1 MEYKK
6 SSIFSD
12 KQKIDNRNLCLYL
25 NFKNEKNENILNLLK
40 LIEKDLIEK
49 FEDDFIFDME
59 FNEEPITNKYLHNKF
74 NNIGDNLN
82 KKINL
87 LYDAILKSESI
98 STKFE
103 YKDLISK
110 RIFMEDWD
118 MSEIEFEFDL
128 NDIDSIKD
136 YIINNMKNTEVD
148 YLSEPTPQDI
158 GLNFNCEYI
167 ERDENTENDDF
178 GFYGSLSFNISGYI
192 LDYDFDYFIDYLK
205 DFVKKCGQI
214 LKSLCANIF
223 ISEKNFKTEY
233 FNLFEME
240 LIENKDIEDK
250 DIYDEYINHHRYG
263 LLCGIEGINYIS
275 KDLFS
280 QIDKDKLKNYPI
292 KVEIHEN
299 GVFVN
304 IDKSLED
311 IDIDDKYEVRE
322 VLDNILIK
330 GYCDHDVIQF
340 MEFLGK
346 VPIYEEEILIVEIL
360 ENETRKDL
368 YNKYF
373 IITKNKEV
381 EYLSLDSDKFKIH
394 KLK

>member
-1 MEYKK
+1 
-6 SSIFSD
+6 
-12 KQKIDNRNLCLYL
+12 
-25 NFKNEKNENILNLLK
+25 
-40 LIEKDLIEK
+40 
-49 FEDDFIFDME
+49 
-59 FNEEPITNKYLHNKF
+59 
-74 NNIGDNLN
+74 
-82 KKINL
+82 
-87 LYDAILKSESI
+87 
-98 STKFE
+98 
-103 YKDLISK
+103 
-110 RIFMEDWD
+110 
-118 MSEIEFEFDL
+118 
-128 NDIDSIKD
+128 
-136 YIINNMKNTEVD
+136 MKNTEVD

-178 GFYGSLSFNISGYI
+178 GFYGFLSFNISGYI

-205 DFVKKCGQI
+205 DFVKRCGQI

-250 DIYDEYINHHRYG
+250 EIYDDYINHHRYG

-340 MEFLGK
+340 MEFLGT

>member
-6 SSIFSD
+6 SSVFSD

-25 NFKNEKNENILNLLK
+25 NFKNEKNEAILNLLK

-59 FNEEPITNKYLHNKF
+59 LNEEPITNKSLHNKF

-87 LYDAILKSESI
+87 LYDAILKCESI
-98 STKFE
+98 STKFD
-103 YKDLISK
+103 YKELIAK
-110 RIFMEDWD
+110 RMFMEDWE
-118 MSEIEFEFDL
+118 MSEPEFEFDL

-136 YIINNMKNTEVD
+136 YIINNMKNTDVN

-167 ERDENTENDDF
+167 KRDENKEDDF
-178 GFYGSLSFNISGYI
+178 GFYGFLSFNISGYI
-192 LDYDFDYFIDYLK
+192 LDYKFDYFIDYLK
-205 DFVKKCGQI
+205 EFVKKCGQT

-240 LIENKDIEDK
+240 LIENKDIEDEE
-250 DIYDEYINHHRYG
+250 IYDDYINHHRYG

-280 QIDKDKLKNYPI
+280 KLDKNKFENESI
-292 KVEIHEN
+292 KVEIQEN
-299 GVFVN
+299 GAFVN
-304 IDKSLED
+304 IDKALED
-311 IDIDDKYEVRE
+311 IDINDKYKIRE

-330 GYCDHDVIQF
+330 GYCDHDLIQF

-346 VPIYEEEILIVEIL
+346 VPIYEDEILLVEAL
-360 ENETRKDL
+360 EDETRKDL
-368 YNKYF
+368 YNRYF

-381 EYLSLDSDKFKIH
+381 EPLNLDSHKFKVH

>member
-6 SSIFSD
+6 SSVFSD

-25 NFKNEKNENILNLLK
+25 NFKNEKNEAILNLLK

-49 FEDDFIFDME
+49 FEDDFVFDME
-59 FNEEPITNKYLHNKF
+59 LNEEPITNKSLHNKF

-87 LYDAILKSESI
+87 LYDAILKCKSI
-98 STKFE
+98 STKFD
-103 YKDLISK
+103 YKELIAK
-110 RIFMEDWD
+110 RMFMEDWD
-118 MSEIEFEFDL
+118 MSEPEFEFDL
-128 NDIDSIKD
+128 NDIDSIKN
-136 YIINNMKNTEVD
+136 YIINNMKNTDVN

-167 ERDENTENDDF
+167 KRDENKEDDF
-178 GFYGSLSFNISGYI
+178 GFYGFLSFNISGYI
-192 LDYDFDYFIDYLK
+192 LDYKFDYFIDYLK
-205 DFVKKCGQI
+205 EFVKKCGQT

-240 LIENKDIEDK
+240 LIENKDIEDEE
-250 DIYDEYINHHRYG
+250 IYDDYINHHRYG

-280 QIDKDKLKNYPI
+280 KLDENKLENESI
-292 KVEIHEN
+292 KVEIQEN
-299 GVFVN
+299 GAFVN
-304 IDKSLED
+304 IDKALED
-311 IDIDDKYEVRE
+311 IDIDDKYKIRE

-330 GYCDHDVIQF
+330 GYCDHDLIQF

-346 VPIYEEEILIVEIL
+346 VPIYEDEILLVEAL
-360 ENETRKDL
+360 EDETRKDL
-368 YNKYF
+368 YNRYF

-381 EYLSLDSDKFKIH
+381 ESLNLDSHKFKVH

>member
-1 MEYKK
+1 M
-6 SSIFSD
+6 
-12 KQKIDNRNLCLYL
+12 R
-25 NFKNEKNENILNLLK
+25 
-40 LIEKDLIEK
+40 
-49 FEDDFIFDME
+49 
-59 FNEEPITNKYLHNKF
+59 
-74 NNIGDNLN
+74 
-82 KKINL
+82 
-87 LYDAILKSESI
+87 
-98 STKFE
+98 
-103 YKDLISK
+103 
-110 RIFMEDWD
+110 W
-118 MSEIEFEFDL
+118 
-128 NDIDSIKD
+128 
-136 YIINNMKNTEVD
+136 
-148 YLSEPTPQDI
+148 
-158 GLNFNCEYI
+158 
-167 ERDENTENDDF
+167 
-178 GFYGSLSFNISGYI
+178 SLSKI
-192 LDYDFDYFIDYLK
+192 
-205 DFVKKCGQI
+205 
-214 LKSLCANIF
+214 
-223 ISEKNFKTEY
+223 
-233 FNLFEME
+233 
-240 LIENKDIEDK
+240 KDIEDK
-250 DIYDEYINHHRYG
+250 EIYDEYINHHRYG
-263 LLCGIEGINYIS
+263 FLCGIEGINYIS

-280 QIDKDKLKNYPI
+280 QIDKDKLKNDPI
-292 KVEIHEN
+292 KVEIYEN